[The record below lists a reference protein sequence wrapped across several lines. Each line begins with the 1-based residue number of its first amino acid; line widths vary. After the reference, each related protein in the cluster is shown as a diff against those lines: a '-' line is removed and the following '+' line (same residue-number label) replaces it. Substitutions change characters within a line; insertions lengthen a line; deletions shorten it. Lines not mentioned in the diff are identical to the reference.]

1 MQPSSKLIESETVSE
16 YRNKET
22 SNRDRIEYLFFEN
35 FNLFLRKSDLIS
47 ANPAMKL
54 YNSRLFVFGGYPAQ
68 AVSIYLDPMLRAWHK
83 GQFTENCD
91 CGKTGYIYSCGGSL
105 MSGTVGWR
113 YSYCPDCK
121 KYYNRKKPG
130 SVGLYF
136 HLADKIMRGCHN
148 IKKTKHL
155 VEIPLEYR
163 YGKVIEHNLKASHSE
178 VIMNEPVQTLTMEN
192 IVKILKKV
200 N

>member
-16 YRNKET
+16 YRNTET
-22 SNRDRIEYLFFEN
+22 SNRDRIEHLFFEN
-35 FNLFLRKSDLIS
+35 FDLFLRKTDLIN

-54 YNSRLFVFGGYPAQ
+54 YNSHLFVFGGYPVQ
-68 AVSIYLDPMLRAWHK
+68 AVFVYLGPMLRAWQE
-83 GQFTENCD
+83 GQFIDTCD
-91 CGKTGYIYSCGGSL
+91 CGKTAYVYSCGGSL
-105 MSGTVGWR
+105 TSGTVGWR

-121 KYYNRKKPG
+121 KHYNHKKPG

-136 HLADKIMRGCHN
+136 HLADKIMRSCYN

-192 IVKILKKV
+192 IVKILKKA